1 VSFVN
6 MVRWG
11 LFVWCGCWAG
21 SAIAQLS
28 VPDSLQIVLE
38 EASSLE
44 EESQAWIQLADYYEY
59 RNLDTTYY
67 FIQQALDAAE
77 KADYSIGK
85 AHAYVRL
92 SAYYAH
98 YRRYKPDSLHRFLE
112 QAITIYKE
120 VGDSTQ
126 IAQAYY
132 QVGQTAFHS
141 DLYPIAFQY
150 ATTAK
155 EIYQQRNNR
164 RALAEALS
172 LLCEIQNRR
181 GNNVIALNHCRESMD
196 IFNELQIES
205 EKAPLSKTI
214 GIINLDAQNYTKA
227 RDYLLQAVEF
237 AQQFNDTAT
246 LSATYI
252 GIGEV
257 NIETENYDAA
267 LDNFKMVLGLNQE
280 REGAELAYAYYNIGR
295 TYLLQK
301 QAKRAIP
308 LLEEAIELGE
318 KYENRLLQAKSLLEL
333 GKVYYELGDLD
344 QCLDYLN
351 QCQSQAP
358 RNVIGSNEVLMECYN
373 ELAKYY
379 DRVGDL
385 ENALVYL
392 GLHKHQQELA
402 YQIESARLFA
412 EMSAFYETKDK
423 DNQIELLQLENQNQ
437 KLEASE
443 RKLITLFLLVGLLVL
458 FGVGVLL
465 FSKYRVKA
473 RANQKLEVQKQK
485 IEKQRDEITQKSK
498 LLEESSRDIKDSIEY
513 ARRIQL
519 SLLSEKNE
527 LKHVFPDSFVFHRP
541 KDIVSGDFYWVY
553 ETEDIILIAVLDCT
567 GHGVPGAF
575 MTVLAN
581 SVLNQVVQE
590 SKISSPNNILSIMD
604 TRIREALRQSEAENT
619 NTDGLD
625 IAICMINRQSR
636 EVCYS
641 GAHIPLYYTH
651 EGKLNKLQPSRYFIG
666 GGRVKDKYFTN
677 QCQPLQRGDMIYLA
691 SDGYQ
696 DQFGGPK
703 DKKFMRGQFCKLLSS
718 VQALPTEEQYQKI
731 EETFCQWQGEQIQ
744 TDDVLVV
751 GVRL

>member
-1 VSFVN
+1 

-21 SAIAQLS
+21 STLAQLS

-38 EASSLE
+38 ESNSLE
-44 EESQAWIQLADYYEY
+44 EESQALIQLADYYEY

-77 KADYSIGK
+77 KADYSIGR
-85 AHAYVRL
+85 ANAYVRL

-132 QVGQTAFHS
+132 QVGRTAFYS
-141 DLYPIAFQY
+141 DFYPIAFQY
-150 ATTAK
+150 VTNAK
-155 EIYQQRNNR
+155 DIYQQRNNR

-172 LLCEIQNRR
+172 LLCEIQNRQ
-181 GNNVIALNHCRESMD
+181 GNNVIALSHCMEALE
-196 IFNELQIES
+196 IFDELKIES
-205 EKAPLSKTI
+205 EKARLNKTI
-214 GIINLDAQNYTKA
+214 GIINLDARNYPIA
-227 RDYLLQAVEF
+227 RKHLIQAEDF
-237 AQQFNDTAT
+237 AIQFRDTAT
-246 LSATYI
+246 LSTTYI

-257 NIETENYDAA
+257 NIATENYEAA
-267 LDNFKMVLGLNQE
+267 LNDFQKVLNLN
-280 REGAELAYAYYNIGR
+280 RDRAGNDMAYAYYNIGK

-301 QAKRAIP
+301 QPKQAIP
-308 LLEEAIELGE
+308 LLEEAIVLGE
-318 KYENRLLQAKSLLEL
+318 RYENRLLQAQSSLEL
-333 GKVYYELGDLD
+333 GKVYYELEELD
-344 QCLDYLN
+344 QCFNYLN
-351 QCQSQAP
+351 QCLTQAP
-358 RNVIGSNEVLMECYN
+358 RSIIGSSEVLRECYRQ
-373 ELAKYY
+373 LARYY
-379 DRVGDL
+379 RKIGDL
-385 ENALVYL
+385 ENALVSFGQYDL
-392 GLHKHQQELA
+392 ERKRAFQE
-402 YQIESARLFA
+402 ETARLFA
-412 EMSAFYETKDK
+412 EMATIYETKDK
-423 DNQIELLQLENQNQ
+423 DNQIELLQLENQYQ
-437 KLEASE
+437 SVLASE
-443 RKLITLFLLVGLLVL
+443 RKLINLFLIVGLLVL

-519 SLLSEKNE
+519 SLLPEKDE

-553 ETEDIILIAVLDCT
+553 ETENIILIAVLDCT

-590 SKISSPNNILSIMD
+590 SKITSPNNILSIMD

-625 IAICMINRQSR
+625 IAICMINRQSQ

-641 GAHIPLYYTH
+641 GAHIPLYFTH
-651 EGKLNKLQPSRYFIG
+651 KGRLNKLEPSRYFIG

-677 QCQPLQRGDMIYLA
+677 QCQLLQRGDMLYLA

-696 DQFGGPK
+696 DQFGGPN
-703 DKKFMRGQFCKLLSS
+703 DKKFMRGQFCKLLTSI
-718 VQALPTEEQYQKI
+718 QDLPTEDQYRKI
-731 EETFCQWQGEQIQ
+731 KETFCSWQGKQIQ

-751 GVRL
+751 GFRL